1 MIRQATLE
9 DIPYLLPFVKQFVEQ
24 KPDPFRSGLDFYARI
39 PDFTLTTPN
48 GHAPVIGVLRI
59 LDNETA
65 WLHLFGFS
73 EEILQTQKFRDF
85 IRFQVENAT
94 ALGLKRIVTDAPLG
108 EFLKS
113 FQFQRLKEP
122 EKSNILQLMKGVTEF
137 KITINPESLCV
148 LALPAVSGAKTAQ
161 THEPV
166 IRHAVLDDASG
177 IWEIIN
183 HYALHGEMLPKSLT
197 FIQQNIRN
205 YTVVE
210 LDGKIVGCAALQL
223 MWNDLAEVASVGITE
238 ELRGKGMGQKMVQH
252 LIERARQMKLPKIFA
267 LTRQVAF
274 FEKLGFQKIP
284 KETLPPKIWKDCMH
298 CTKFMGCD
306 EVAMI
311 LHLTEGST
319 ASGKG

>member
-48 GHAPVIGVLRI
+48 GFAPVIGVLRI

-65 WLHLFGFS
+65 WLHLFGFNDA
-73 EEILQTQKFRDF
+73 IVQTQKFRDF
-85 IRFQVENAT
+85 IHFQVKNAT
-94 ALGLKRIVTDAPLG
+94 KLGLRKLVTDAPLG
-108 EFLKS
+108 SFLKS
-113 FQFQRLKEP
+113 FSFKKLEAP
-122 EKSNILQLMKGVTEF
+122 EKERILKLIQTVTEF
-137 KITINPESLCV
+137 KIAVNPENICV
-148 LALPAVSGAKTAQ
+148 LELPRPTHQTEASVSG
-161 THEPV
+161 EPV
-166 IRHAVLDDASG
+166 IREAVLDDAKG

-205 YTVVE
+205 YSVVE
-210 LDGKIVGCAALQL
+210 LNGKIVGCTALQV
-223 MWNDLAEVASVGITE
+223 MWNDLAEVASVGILE
-238 ELRGKGMGQKMVQH
+238 ELHGKGMGQKLVQH
-252 LIERARQMKLPKIFA
+252 VIERAQNMKLPRIFA

-274 FEKLGFQKIP
+274 FEKLGFQRIP

-311 LHLTEGST
+311 LKLNW
-319 ASGKG
+319 

>member
-59 LDNETA
+59 LDKETA
-65 WLHLFGFS
+65 WLHLFGFN

-85 IRFQVENAT
+85 IHFQVENAIK
-94 ALGLKRIVTDAPLG
+94 LGLKRIVTDAPLG
-108 EFLKS
+108 DYLKAFH
-113 FQFQRLKEP
+113 FQKLEEP
-122 EKSNILQLMKGVTEF
+122 DKSHILQQMKGVTEF
-137 KITINPESLCV
+137 KIAINPESLCV
-148 LALPAVSGAKTAQ
+148 LYLPQ
-161 THEPV
+161 TSTQKEKQTEVPV
-166 IRHAVLDDASG
+166 IRGAILDDAHG

-183 HYALHGEMLPKSLT
+183 HYALHGEMLPKSLS

-210 LDGKIVGCAALQL
+210 LNGKIVGCAALQV
-223 MWNDLAEVASVGITE
+223 MWNDLAEVASVGISE

-252 LIERARQMKLPKIFA
+252 IIERAQKMKLPRIFA
-267 LTRQVAF
+267 LTRQVSF

-311 LHLTEGST
+311 RSL
-319 ASGKG
+319 